1 MSVSPLH
8 SSLKHSST
16 TEVVI
21 SIHLWLISVDWFSSW
36 SLLALGDRG
45 SGPLFFFLLSF
56 LCLFSHFFL
65 FVVVCCSGFRSSS
78 SLVDVG
84 FDQEQ
89 TFVKA
94 VWEKAQLEIGRLLGN
109 SGLIRTWGALI
120 FARILWN
127 GCGPHQR
134 TAASCQ
140 CLKEPMFLQAEL
152 LWVKPPFLI
161 LLTHF
166 NQT

>member
-21 SIHLWLISVDWFSSW
+21 SIHLWLISIDWFSWW
-36 SLLALGDRG
+36 SLLALGGRD
-45 SGPLFFFLLSF
+45 SGPLFFFSF
-56 LCLFSHFFL
+56 LFFA
-65 FVVVCCSGFRSSS
+65 FFPISSFFVVCCSGFRSSS

-84 FDQEQ
+84 FGQEQ

-109 SGLIRTWGALI
+109 PGLIRTWDALI
-120 FARILWN
+120 FAGILWN
-127 GCGPHQR
+127 GCGTQELPG
-134 TAASCQ
+134 ASVWKSPCFSRQ
-140 CLKEPMFLQAEL
+140 SFSGLSPLFLY
-152 LWVKPPFLI
+152 F
-161 LLTHF
+161 
-166 NQT
+166 

>member
-21 SIHLWLISVDWFSSW
+21 SIHLWLISIDWFSWW
-36 SLLALGDRG
+36 SLLALGGRG
-45 SGPLFFFLLSF
+45 SGPLFFFPFFAFFPISSF
-56 LCLFSHFFL
+56 F
-65 FVVVCCSGFRSSS
+65 VVCCSGIRSSS

-84 FDQEQ
+84 FGQEQ

-109 SGLIRTWGALI
+109 PGLIRTWDALI
-120 FARILWN
+120 CAGILWN
-127 GCGPHQR
+127 GCGLHQW
-134 TAASCQ
+134 TAARCQ